1 MTDLSST
8 ETIDSSDLAGRSG
21 LPPPIG
27 KPRNLGKPGKLL
39 VLCGLLISAALL
51 STTAAA
57 KDYQIEVVLFENMRP
72 GQAAGATLYI
82 PRLGNAIGLTSDTA
96 REMRFELIEQPEM
109 LVEYADKIRG
119 SGEYR
124 LLRHFGWRQ
133 PGLDAKSTRP
143 IRVNV
148 GQGINVYIPE
158 DYSQYKRFIPASTGP
173 TFASGSREITTT
185 TVSGILE
192 VRLGRF
198 LHLDARLVFTDP
210 NTQRS
215 YRLDQSRKMRSRELH
230 YIDNPRFGMLVRIIP
245 LDDT

>member
-1 MTDLSST
+1 MTDKTPTEFIRSMGSRSS
-8 ETIDSSDLAGRSG
+8 
-21 LPPPIG
+21 
-27 KPRNLGKPGKLL
+27 KLL
-39 VLCGLLISAALL
+39 VLCALLLSAALL
-51 STTAAA
+51 PTTASA

-72 GQAAGATLYI
+72 GQAAGASLYI
-82 PRLGNAIGLTSDTA
+82 PRLGNAIGLTSDKA
-96 REMRFELIEQPEM
+96 REMRFQLIEQPEM
-109 LVEYADKIRG
+109 LIEYAEKIRS

-133 PGLDAKSTRP
+133 PGLDADSTRP

-148 GQGINVYIPE
+148 GQGINVYIPQE
-158 DYSQYKRFIPASTGP
+158 YSQYKRFVPASTGP
-173 TFASGSREITTT
+173 TFSAGSREISTT

-210 NTQRS
+210 DTKRS

-230 YIDNPRFGMLVRIIP
+230 YIDNPKFGMLVRIIP